1 MSTWMA
7 FGSILGTFWSHF
19 RRLWAPVT
27 KFSGPSAGLEK
38 REKKVR
44 KGLCNNS
51 RPGGP
56 LKQLEAGGWRLEAGG
71 LEAGGSQKPEG
82 ATGHTSSA
90 KARWRIYTLTN

>member
-27 KFSGPSAGLEK
+27 KFSGRSAGLEK
-38 REKKVR
+38 RQKTRSEKVTQEFP
-44 KGLCNNS
+44 CE
-51 RPGGP
+51 GGP
-56 LKQLEAGGWRLEAGG
+56 LNNTQSWRLEAGG

-90 KARWRIYTLTN
+90 KARWRIMRGGVT